1 MGACATKESENVV
14 KRDRRDSGDD
24 DGPPAL
30 IPKAGMSSDHDVRN
44 SLDPLRQ
51 EEAMKAL
58 QAAMA
63 KVPNHA
69 LVDSN
74 GHSLERAPTSKME
87 ANRFLDPEARKA
99 RDWNAEMA
107 SKLHSEDD
115 KQHAK
120 QEKMES
126 VSEATRMLKEKL
138 RLTRSTENSDG
149 ALPGA
154 LSSASNSRTDS
165 PVQYGRSLTPP
176 GESITLRNGKALPP
190 LTYDDSGHVDSS
202 YTEERSPDESETGS
216 HDGSPS
222 PSSRA
227 RARSKRKIV
236 AILKAEDKWR
246 AARKDELIK
255 KREAHEATQQAK
267 AEEMRVKEMERK
279 TKELAKAALRAE
291 VLYKKKIEEA
301 AAAAREQA
309 RAEQKRQLE
318 EALKAAEEARL
329 KAEAEE
335 ATLKKKALEDLDASR
350 RIEQEMMSLRG

>member
-1 MGACATKESENVV
+1 
-14 KRDRRDSGDD
+14 
-24 DGPPAL
+24 
-30 IPKAGMSSDHDVRN
+30 
-44 SLDPLRQ
+44 
-51 EEAMKAL
+51 
-58 QAAMA
+58 MA

-335 ATLKKKALEDLDASR
+335 ATLKEEGPGRS
-350 RIEQEMMSLRG
+350 GC